1 MASEDTRKVLLK
13 IQHRHLPSAAA
24 SGEIRRVP
32 TTHDDQDSVS
42 LHCHR
47 QVPPKLLG
55 EEFGRNAT
63 SGKAVMYHVIRLI
76 TRTQQSTGRSDSRR
90 TVLDRLCAVV
100 QDETGWSSQSKVMVG
115 GVIHGRIDLY
125 GDQIGFDSS
134 RGLLSLDSPVTCTE
148 TPSIIRACAEI
159 PTPKPLTNEVSSSQ
173 FAIICVH
180 LSRTI
185 PLT

>member
-76 TRTQQSTGRSDSRR
+76 TRTQQSTGRANSRR

-100 QDETGWSSQSKVMVG
+100 QDETGWSS
-115 GVIHGRIDLY
+115 
-125 GDQIGFDSS
+125 
-134 RGLLSLDSPVTCTE
+134 
-148 TPSIIRACAEI
+148 
-159 PTPKPLTNEVSSSQ
+159 
-173 FAIICVH
+173 
-180 LSRTI
+180 
-185 PLT
+185 